1 MSFIYN
7 SVKCEV
13 RKLFFLKKRMKNQ
26 FRYLFLQK
34 FYKITALMILKIEF
48 ENFFSIKERIR
59 IDFRAANINTAL
71 ARELGHNV
79 MDWNGVPILKSI
91 GLFGP
96 NASGKSNILKAI
108 NFCCRMILDSH
119 LNNEGAIFNF
129 EPFKFDGWQDK
140 PSKFLIDFVCDNV
153 EYEYSFELTKDRILA
168 ESLYHYPVGRR
179 AKIFVRDAD
188 NKYSFGTSVINKPT
202 DVVLNTSDKN
212 LYLSRASSM
221 NRELAQRLYRY
232 FMNQFLLGLVNV
244 NEMMVLDSFNTY
256 KKVILKALEIC
267 DSDIIAIE
275 ARKEQIYAPAAVAGQ
290 VELKLVDVLKFKTF
304 HRNQKD
310 VMFDLDMEESDGT
323 RKLFQT
329 LLRLLDVVKNRKGIM
344 MDEFDMGLHTRL
356 ADFILDLIHASEG
369 SQLLFSSHN
378 TNLIDVK
385 RLRRDQIV
393 FVNKT
398 EDGATEVYSL
408 YDFKDFRENMDAE
421 KGYIQGRFDAVP
433 YIDSSVESIKQ
444 LLAE

>member
-1 MSFIYN
+1 
-7 SVKCEV
+7 
-13 RKLFFLKKRMKNQ
+13 
-26 FRYLFLQK
+26 
-34 FYKITALMILKIEF
+34 MILKIEF
-48 ENFFSIKERIR
+48 ENFFSIKDQVR

-79 MDWNGVPILKSI
+79 MVWNGVPILKSV

-96 NASGKSNILKAI
+96 NASGKSNVMKAI

-119 LNNEGAIFNF
+119 LYNEGTVFNF

-140 PSKFLIDFVCDNV
+140 SSKFLIDFVCDNI
-153 EYEYSFELTKDRILA
+153 EYEYSFELTKERILS

-179 AKIFVRDAD
+179 AKVFVRET
-188 NKYSFGTSVINKPT
+188 NGKYSFGTGVIAKPL
-202 DVVLNTSDKN
+202 DVVLNTSEKN
-212 LYLSRASSM
+212 LFLSRASSM
-221 NRELAQRLYRY
+221 NRELAQKLYRH

-244 NEMMVLDSFNTY
+244 NEVMVLDSFNTY

-267 DSDIIAIE
+267 DTDITNIE
-275 ARKEQIYAPAAVAGQ
+275 ARKEQTPAPVVIPGQ
-290 VELKLVDVLKFKTF
+290 GELTFKMVDVLKFKTF

-310 VMFDLDMEESDGT
+310 VMFDLDLEESSGT
-323 RKLFQT
+323 RKLFQI
-329 LLRLLDVVKNRKGIM
+329 LIRLLDVVKNRKGIM
-344 MDEFDMGLHTRL
+344 MDEFDLGLHTRL

-393 FVNKT
+393 FVNKK
-398 EDGATEVYSL
+398 ENGATEVYSL

-433 YIDSSVESIKQ
+433 YVDSSVESIKQ
-444 LLAE
+444 LLED

>member
-1 MSFIYN
+1 
-7 SVKCEV
+7 
-13 RKLFFLKKRMKNQ
+13 
-26 FRYLFLQK
+26 
-34 FYKITALMILKIEF
+34 MILKIEF
-48 ENFFSIKERIR
+48 ENFFSIRDLVR

-79 MDWNGVPILKSI
+79 MDWNGVPVLKSV

-108 NFCCRMILDSH
+108 DFCCRMILNSH
-119 LNNEGAIFNF
+119 LYNEGAVFNF

-140 PSKFLIDFVCDNV
+140 PSKFLIDFVCEGI
-153 EYEYSFELTKDRILA
+153 EYEYSFELTKTKIIS

-179 AKIFVRDAD
+179 AKVFLRDID
-188 NKYSFGTSVINKPT
+188 GKYSFGTGVISKPS

-212 LYLSRASSM
+212 LFLSRASSM
-221 NRELAQRLYRY
+221 NREIPQKLYRY
-232 FMNQFLLGLVNV
+232 FLNHFLLGLVNV
-244 NEMMVLDSFNTY
+244 NELMVLDSFNTY

-267 DSDIIAIE
+267 DTDITDIE
-275 ARKEQIYAPAAVAGQ
+275 ARKEQVPSPVAIPGQ
-290 VELKLVDVLKFKTF
+290 GELSFTLVDVLKFKTF

-310 VMFDLDMEESDGT
+310 VMFDLDLEESSGT
-323 RKLFQT
+323 RKLFQI
-329 LLRLLDVVKNRKGIM
+329 LIRLLDVVKNRKSIM

-393 FVNKT
+393 FVNKS

-433 YIDSSVESIKQ
+433 YVDSSVDSIKQ
-444 LLAE
+444 LLEG

>member
-1 MSFIYN
+1 
-7 SVKCEV
+7 
-13 RKLFFLKKRMKNQ
+13 
-26 FRYLFLQK
+26 
-34 FYKITALMILKIEF
+34 MILKLEF
-48 ENFFSIKERIR
+48 ENFFSIRDQIR

-71 ARELGHNV
+71 ARELKHNV
-79 MDWNGVPILKSI
+79 MDWNGVPVLKSV

-96 NASGKSNILKAI
+96 NASGKSNIMKAI
-108 NFCCRMILDSH
+108 DFCCRLILNSH
-119 LNNEGAIFNF
+119 LNNEGAVFNF
-129 EPFKFDGWQDK
+129 EPFKFDGWQKK
-140 PSKFLIDFVCDNV
+140 PSKFLIDFVCDDV
-153 EYEYSFELTKDRILA
+153 EYEYSFELTKTKILS

-179 AKIFVRDAD
+179 AKVFVR
-188 NKYSFGTSVINKPT
+188 NTNGKYSFGTGVISKPT

-212 LYLSRASSM
+212 LFLSRASSM
-221 NRELAQRLYRY
+221 NREIAQKLYRY
-232 FMNQFLLGLVNV
+232 FLNQFLLGLVNV

-267 DSDIIAIE
+267 DTDITDIE
-275 ARKEQIYAPAAVAGQ
+275 ARKEQVPAPVAIPGQ
-290 VELKLVDVLKFKTF
+290 GEISFKLVDVLKFKTF

-310 VMFDLDMEESDGT
+310 VMFDLDMEESNGT
-323 RKLFQT
+323 RKLFQI
-329 LLRLLDVVKNRKGIM
+329 LIRLLDVVKNRKGIM

-393 FVNKT
+393 FVNKS

-433 YIDSSVESIKQ
+433 YVDSSVNNIKQ
-444 LLAE
+444 LLEE

>member
-1 MSFIYN
+1 MQES
-7 SVKCEV
+7 
-13 RKLFFLKKRMKNQ
+13 
-26 FRYLFLQK
+26 
-34 FYKITALMILKIEF
+34 YKYRLLMILKIEF
-48 ENFFSIKERIR
+48 ENFYSIKDSIR

-71 ARELGHNV
+71 ARELKHNV
-79 MDWNGVPILKSI
+79 MEWNGVPVLKSV

-96 NASGKSNILKAI
+96 NASGKSNILTAI
-108 NFCCRMILDSH
+108 SFCCRMVLESH
-119 LNNEGAIFNF
+119 LNNEGAVFNF
-129 EPFKFDGWQDK
+129 EPFKFDGMQDK
-140 PSKFLIDFVCDNV
+140 PSKFLIDFVCENV
-153 EYEYSFELTKDRILA
+153 EYEYAFELTKSRILA

-179 AKIFVRDAD
+179 AKVFVRKAD
-188 NKYSFGTSVINKPT
+188 GTYSFGNGVIAKPS

-212 LYLSRASSM
+212 LFLSRASSM
-221 NRELAQRLYRY
+221 NREIGQKLYRY

-244 NEMMVLDSFNTY
+244 NDMMVLDSFNTY
-256 KKVILKALEIC
+256 KRVILKALEIC
-267 DSDIIAIE
+267 DTDITDIDV
-275 ARKEQIYAPAAVAGQ
+275 RKEQVPAPTVVPGQ
-290 VELKLVDVLKFKTF
+290 AELSYRLVDILRFKTV
-304 HRNQKD
+304 HRNRPD
-310 VMFDLDMEESDGT
+310 VMFDMDMEESSGT
-323 RKLFQT
+323 RKLFQI
-329 LLRLLDVVKNRKGIM
+329 LLRLLDVVKYKKGIM

-398 EDGATEVYSL
+398 ENGATEVYSL

-433 YIDSSVESIKQ
+433 YVDSSVECIKQ
-444 LLAE
+444 LLEE

>member
-1 MSFIYN
+1 MQES
-7 SVKCEV
+7 
-13 RKLFFLKKRMKNQ
+13 
-26 FRYLFLQK
+26 
-34 FYKITALMILKIEF
+34 YKYRLLMILKIEF
-48 ENFFSIKERIR
+48 ENFYSIKDRIR

-71 ARELGHNV
+71 ARELKHNV
-79 MDWNGVPILKSI
+79 MEWNGVPILKSV

-96 NASGKSNILKAI
+96 NASGKSNILTAI
-108 NFCCRMILDSH
+108 NFCCRMVLESH
-119 LNNEGAIFNF
+119 LNNEGAVFNF
-129 EPFKFDGWQDK
+129 EPFKFDGMQDK
-140 PSKFLIDFVCDNV
+140 PSKFLIDFVCENV
-153 EYEYSFELTKDRILA
+153 EYEYAFELTKSKILA

-179 AKIFVRDAD
+179 AKVFVRKAD
-188 NKYSFGTSVINKPT
+188 GTYSFGNGVIAKPG

-212 LYLSRASSM
+212 LFLSRASSM
-221 NRELAQRLYRY
+221 NREIGQKLYRY

-244 NEMMVLDSFNTY
+244 NDMMVLDSFNTY
-256 KKVILKALEIC
+256 KRVILKALEIC
-267 DSDIIAIE
+267 DTDITDIDV
-275 ARKEQIYAPAAVAGQ
+275 RKEQIPAPTVVPGQ
-290 VELKLVDVLKFKTF
+290 AELSYRLVDILRFKTV
-304 HRNQKD
+304 HRNQPD
-310 VMFDLDMEESDGT
+310 VMFDMDMEESSGT
-323 RKLFQT
+323 RKLFQI
-329 LLRLLDVVKNRKGIM
+329 LLRLLDVVKYKKGIM

-398 EDGATEVYSL
+398 ENGATEVYSL

-433 YIDSSVESIKQ
+433 YVDSSVECIKQ
-444 LLAE
+444 LLEE

>member
-1 MSFIYN
+1 
-7 SVKCEV
+7 
-13 RKLFFLKKRMKNQ
+13 
-26 FRYLFLQK
+26 
-34 FYKITALMILKIEF
+34 MILKIEF
-48 ENFFSIKERIR
+48 ENFFSIRDQVR

-79 MDWNGVPILKSI
+79 MDWNGVPVLKSV

-108 NFCCRMILDSH
+108 DFCCRMILNSH
-119 LNNEGAIFNF
+119 LYNEGTVFNF
-129 EPFKFDGWQDK
+129 EPFKFEGWQNK
-140 PSKFLIDFVCDNV
+140 TSKFMIDFVCEGI
-153 EYEYSFELTKDRILA
+153 EYEYSFELTKTKVIS
-168 ESLYHYPVGRR
+168 ESLYHYPLGRR
-179 AKIFVRDAD
+179 AKVFLRAAD
-188 NKYSFGTSVINKPT
+188 GKYSFGSGAINKPS

-212 LYLSRASSM
+212 LFLSRASLM
-221 NRELAQRLYRY
+221 NREIAQKLYRY
-232 FMNQFLLGLVNV
+232 FLNQFLLGLVNV
-244 NEMMVLDSFNTY
+244 NEILVLDSFNTY

-267 DSDIIAIE
+267 DTDITDIE
-275 ARKEQIYAPAAVAGQ
+275 ARKEQVPAPIAIPGQ
-290 VELKLVDVLKFKTF
+290 GDLSFKLIDVLKFKTI

-310 VMFDLDMEESDGT
+310 VMFDLDLEESNGT
-323 RKLFQT
+323 RKLFQI
-329 LLRLLDVVKNRKGIM
+329 LIRLLDVVKNRKGIM

-393 FVNKT
+393 FVNKS

-433 YIDSSVESIKQ
+433 YVDSSVDSIKQ
-444 LLAE
+444 LLEG